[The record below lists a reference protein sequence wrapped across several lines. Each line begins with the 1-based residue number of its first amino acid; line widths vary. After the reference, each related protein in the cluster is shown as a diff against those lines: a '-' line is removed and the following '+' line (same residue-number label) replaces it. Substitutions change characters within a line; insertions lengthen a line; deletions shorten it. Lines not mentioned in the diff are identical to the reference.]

1 MNKHKLPYLLK
12 CYFEGALTPEE
23 EKQLLELLTN
33 NPSEDILAQFD
44 EYYKQYGKAVPF
56 LDHQQ
61 NQVWENIVRQQQENG
76 TARPSRMIF
85 KYAAVAIVL
94 LIGTVGL
101 FKSFYKTE
109 SRNNFSAIENFSFDN
124 RAPLLSLREP
134 GQNFRLLN
142 EYELQR
148 YGVFVHANGTTFINT
163 QEDRIQPDNLELKIN
178 TKKGQ
183 LHQVFLPDGS
193 QVLLSANS
201 EINVPL
207 VFDKH
212 VRSLSL
218 IGNAYFDVMGNK
230 AWPFHVKTPHNVTRV
245 LGTNFNVNATVGKE
259 EEITL
264 LEGAVKIYNKE
275 NSILLKPGEQAFGNN
290 ALQKRKADLKKV
302 TAWQQGYLYFDNL
315 TIRELM
321 NSINEWYNLEF
332 VSYDYESDDR
342 FSGSF
347 KRTNS
352 LEELLQNLQEVSS
365 IRFKVKEGG
374 VYVLKK

>member
-12 CYFEGALTPEE
+12 CYFEGGLTSDE

-33 NPSEDILAQFD
+33 NPSEDILTQFD

-61 NQVWENIVRQQQENG
+61 NQVWENILRQQKDHG
-76 TARPSRMIF
+76 LAYRWRAIL
-85 KYAAVAIVL
+85 KYASVAIVL
-94 LIGTVGL
+94 LIGTTSL
-101 FKSFYKTE
+101 FRSFYKTE
-109 SRNNFSAIENFSFDN
+109 NSFGYTTLEHFSFDN

-148 YGVFVHANGTTFINT
+148 YGIFAHASGTTFANAK
-163 QEDRIQPDNLELKIN
+163 EDPMLANNLELKIN

-183 LHQVFLPDGS
+183 LHRVFLPDGS
-193 QVLLSANS
+193 EVLLSGNS

-230 AWPFHVKTPHNVTRV
+230 EWPFHVKTPHNVTRV

-352 LEELLQNLQEVSS
+352 LEELLKNLQEVSS